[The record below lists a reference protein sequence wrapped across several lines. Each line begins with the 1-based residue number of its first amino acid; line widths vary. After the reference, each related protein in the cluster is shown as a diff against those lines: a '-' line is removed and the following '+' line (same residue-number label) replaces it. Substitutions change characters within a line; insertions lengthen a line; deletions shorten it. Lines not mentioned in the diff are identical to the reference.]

1 MLTSDIETIMAWK
14 SKELSGESNT
24 PFTGLGNSVAPE
36 LKQIHN
42 SKITVKFTENSLK
55 QDKATLTRRKNLD
68 DTSVTA
74 EATYSVN
81 ITKSRKKICFK
92 LHQHS
97 ANSFV
102 FANRVKIH
110 QFKAKNPE

>member
-42 SKITVKFTENSLK
+42 SKITVEFKGNSLK
-55 QDKATLTRRKNLD
+55 QDKATFTRRNMANLFIAYEL
-68 DTSVTA
+68 DTWSRDL
-74 EATYSVN
+74 S
-81 ITKSRKKICFK
+81 TKFT
-92 LHQHS
+92 LGDL
-97 ANSFV
+97 V
-102 FANRVKIH
+102 L
-110 QFKAKNPE
+110 